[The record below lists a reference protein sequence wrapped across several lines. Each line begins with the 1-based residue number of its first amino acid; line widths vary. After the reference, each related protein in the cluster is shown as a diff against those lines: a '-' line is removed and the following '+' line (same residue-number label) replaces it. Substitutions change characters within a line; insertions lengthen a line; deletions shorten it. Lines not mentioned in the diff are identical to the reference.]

1 MHTKVDILGI
11 QVSSILLDHLLL
23 ECSDII
29 YNNAKASICITPVN
43 SILAAT
49 KNPMVKDIYNNA
61 NYTLCDG
68 MPVLWASQFLGTPIV
83 ERITGLDLLP
93 SLLQYCA
100 SNHFS
105 LFFLGASPGV
115 GLSLKAKAEKLYPN
129 INIKGVYCPPFANKF
144 EQSENDKMISLI
156 NEAQPHI
163 ILVSLTAPKQDIW
176 IAENLAK
183 INANIAMG
191 IGGAFEVTAGLIQ
204 RAPHWMQVSGLEW
217 LFRFGQEPKRM
228 FKRYFIQA
236 PLFIPLI
243 IQQKIRSILIKS
255 KGNA

>member
-11 QVSSILLDHLLL
+11 QVSSISLDHLLL

-49 KNPMVKDIYNNA
+49 TNPMVKDIYNNA

-156 NEAQPHI
+156 NEAKPDF

-176 IAENLAK
+176 IAENLQKLDTK
-183 INANIAMG
+183 ICIG
-191 IGGAFEVTAGLIQ
+191 IGGAFEVTAGLIP
-204 RAPHWMQVSGLEW
+204 RAPHWMQVNGLEW
-217 LFRFGQEPKRM
+217 FYRFCKEPKRM
-228 FKRYFIQA
+228 FRRYFMEA
-236 PLFIPLI
+236 PVFIPLI
-243 IQQKIRSILIKS
+243 LLQKLKS
-255 KGNA
+255 LFK